1 MFLLSNGKLKMKLFS
16 QIGKVANRLSQT
28 GQAPLDDADRT
39 VTEGMP
45 ALLREI
51 GAEGTVLLR
60 NDGVLPFARDEALA
74 VFGRVQRDW
83 FFTGYGSGGDV
94 HAPYT
99 VNLMEGLTAA
109 GATIDTPLAQA
120 YEEWCAKNPVE
131 AGFWGHWPHSH
142 PEMPVD
148 DALLAEV
155 AGRCKAAVVVL
166 GRSAGEDSENSDTPG
181 VYRLTD
187 EETDLLTRIGKT
199 FEKVCVVLNVCSLPD
214 LAWEKDLL
222 RGKAAL
228 LIAWQGGMESGN
240 VLADVLLGDSEP
252 SGRLPDTAAISY
264 AVCPTA
270 GHFGNKDANEY
281 TEDVYVGYRY
291 FETFAKDAVLFPFG
305 AGFGY
310 TTFTREV
317 TRFSATH
324 EQVEVAVTVTNTGD
338 RAGKEVLQLYCEAP
352 YDRMGKPARVL
363 CAFYKTRCLAPGESE
378 DVVLTATA
386 ETYATYDDAGKTGR
400 RSAWVLERGVY
411 RYYLGGSVRD
421 AVKAGEVALDGTLV
435 VKMLKEVGAPATPFK
450 RLINKAGEKD
460 YELTPP
466 KTENLRDKILSALPP
481 TTPSAGDKGLKLDDV
496 AAEKATLKA
505 FVAQLSTDELEAISR
520 GDYTMNSPL
529 GAAGNAGA
537 FGGVLPSLREKGIEP
552 ITTTDGPSGIR
563 LASYCSLL
571 PIGQLLASTWNP
583 ELVERLY
590 ALVGQE
596 MVKKGTDVL
605 LGPGMNIHRDPL
617 CGRNFEY
624 FSEDPFLCG
633 KTAAAFVRGVQSAGK
648 AACPKHFA
656 CNSQETNRCKT
667 DSIVSERAL
676 REIYLKGFEICVK
689 EAKPLC
695 LMTSYNKVN
704 GVWSHYNF
712 DLVERILRGE
722 WGFDGVVMT
731 DWWMQSA
738 KSPEFP
744 TLCDN
749 AYRVRAGVDVLMPGG
764 PRTGK
769 RKPDGTLTKTLGKPD
784 GITRGELQRTAER
797 VCQLVLR
804 LKY

>member
-1 MFLLSNGKLKMKLFS
+1 AD
-16 QIGKVANRLSQT
+16 VANRCQS
-28 GQAPLDDADRT
+28 
-39 VTEGMP
+39 
-45 ALLREI
+45 
-51 GAEGTVLLR
+51 
-60 NDGVLPFARDEALA
+60 
-74 VFGRVQRDW
+74 
-83 FFTGYGSGGDV
+83 
-94 HAPYT
+94 
-99 VNLMEGLTAA
+99 
-109 GATIDTPLAQA
+109 
-120 YEEWCAKNPVE
+120 
-131 AGFWGHWPHSH
+131 
-142 PEMPVD
+142 
-148 DALLAEV
+148 
-155 AGRCKAAVVVL
+155 AVVVL
-166 GRSAGEDSENSDTPG
+166 GRSAGEDSENSDAPG

-187 EETDLLTRIGKT
+187 EERDLLLRVGET

-240 VLADVLLGDSEP
+240 ALADVLLGDSEP
-252 SGRLPDTAAISY
+252 SGRLPDTAAVSY

-270 GHFGNKDANEY
+270 EHFGAKDYNEY

-291 FETFAKDAVLFPFG
+291 FETFAKDDVLFPFG

-317 TRFSATH
+317 KSFSAT
-324 EQVEVAVTVTNTGD
+324 EKQVEVAVTVTNTGD

-352 YDRMGKPARVL
+352 CGKLGKPARVL
-363 CAFYKTRCLAPGESE
+363 CAFRKTGRLAPGESE
-378 DVVLTATA
+378 DVVLTAAA
-386 ETYATYDDAGKTGR
+386 ETYASYDDAGKTGR
-400 RSAWVLERGVY
+400 RSAWLLERGVY
-411 RYYLGGSVRD
+411 RYYLGGDVRD
-421 AVKAGEVALDGTLV
+421 AVKAGEFALDSTCV
-435 VKMLKEVGAPATPFK
+435 VKLLKEVAAPAAPFK
-450 RLINKAGEKD
+450 RLVNNEVQKE

-481 TTPSAGDKGLKLDDV
+481 TLPAAGDKGLTLGDV
-496 AAEKATLKA
+496 AAEKATLQE

-537 FGGVLPSLREKGIEP
+537 FGGVLPSLREKGVEP
-552 ITTTDGPSGIR
+552 IVTTDGPSGIR
-563 LASYCSLL
+563 LAAYCSLL

-590 ALVGQE
+590 ALVGKE
-596 MVKKGTDVL
+596 LVKKGSDVL

-624 FSEDPFLCG
+624 FSEDPLLCG

-656 CNSQETNRCKT
+656 CNNQETNRSKT
-667 DSIVSERAL
+667 DSRVSERAL

-704 GVWSHYNF
+704 GVWSHYHY

-731 DWWMQSA
+731 DWWMQSS

-744 TLCDN
+744 SLCDN

-764 PRTGK
+764 ARTGK
-769 RKPDGTLTKTLGKPD
+769 RKPDGTLLKTLGKPG

-797 VCQLVLR
+797 VCKLVLR